1 MLEVTDAVAARELE
15 TGGGALGELAEWRAT
30 LDRYLDWAIDD
41 ASRGWTWLDGERP
54 GGTEL
59 RIDARDGPRTVRIE
73 GRLDRLDEGPQG
85 LRVVDYKLGAPDR
98 LKRIAAEPD
107 HAAQLALYTLIAA
120 EAGTVVEG
128 GYLSLRRDGVTWVPL
143 TQPAAIVLAGWRA
156 RLPVLLARIQD
167 GEPLHASGVE
177 CGHCASRGLCRKGH
191 WS

>member
-1 MLEVTDAVAARELE
+1 MCAPPR
-15 TGGGALGELAEWRAT
+15 
-30 LDRYLDWAIDD
+30 
-41 ASRGWTWLDGERP
+41 
-54 GGTEL
+54 
-59 RIDARDGPRTVRIE
+59 PRTVRIE

-128 GYLSLRRDGVTWVPL
+128 GYLSLRRDAVTWVPL
-143 TQPAAIVLAGWRA
+143 SQPADSVLAGWRA
-156 RLPVLLARIQD
+156 RLPVLLARIHD
-167 GEPLHASGVE
+167 GEPLYATGVE
-177 CGHCASRGLCRKGH
+177 CAHCASRGLCRKGH